1 MGTFVVYRGGSM
13 RTTGEHGAHMIL
25 QVAYEDGMR
34 DLHYWSLRR
43 SLNIKTDNEGPFQ
56 ECERCM
62 RGYIYVHVGM

>member
-43 SLNIKTDNEGPFQ
+43 SLNIKTDSVDFRNIQ
-56 ECERCM
+56 LLSL
-62 RGYIYVHVGM
+62 VGLRLEKYQ